1 MEEEPMELPVVFTLV
16 ACPACDA
23 LKSSWAEQSIEYEE
37 RRVDL
42 RQEWMDEARTY
53 GDVVPIV
60 VYLDGR
66 VEEGFPGV
74 MG

>member
-1 MEEEPMELPVVFTLV
+1 MELPVVFTLV
-16 ACPACDA
+16 SCPACEA
-23 LKSSWAEQSIEYEE
+23 LKASWAEQSIEYEE

-42 RQEWMDEARTY
+42 RQEWMDEAREY

-60 VYLDGR
+60 VYPDGR